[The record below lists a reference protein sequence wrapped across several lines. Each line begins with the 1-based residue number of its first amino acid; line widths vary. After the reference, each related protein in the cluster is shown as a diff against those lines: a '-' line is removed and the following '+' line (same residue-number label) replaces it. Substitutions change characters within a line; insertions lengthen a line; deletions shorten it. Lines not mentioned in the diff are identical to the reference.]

1 MTAVAVELLPD
12 PPAPQDA
19 PDPDAVTLVADTDKL
34 MTMCSC
40 AADAL
45 TLAGGSLAHTD
56 WMPDNIL
63 IAHGRAWLV
72 DWAWPTPPA
81 RGRSTGAS
89 EFYQVIS
96 KVSWLEAMVEYD
108 RLRQEPL
115 PRALG
120 SSMNAGAT
128 SCLGAGLAPGACDL
142 P

>member
-1 MTAVAVELLPD
+1 MTAVAVELLPA
-12 PPAPQDA
+12 PPAPDT
-19 PDPDAVTLVADTDKL
+19 PDPGAIEIIADTDKL

-40 AADAL
+40 AADDPADAL

-72 DWAWPTPPA
+72 DWAWRTPPA

-96 KVSWLEAMVEYD
+96 KS
-108 RLRQEPL
+108 
-115 PRALG
+115 LG
-120 SSMNAGAT
+120 SRRWSSTTASAKNHF
-128 SCLGAGLAPGACDL
+128 LEH
-142 P
+142 